1 MAPDV
6 RLLRAL
12 VALDAER
19 HFGRAAQRVHVSQPA
34 LSRQIAQLER
44 EIGAPLF
51 RRTSRSVEPTPAGR
65 RLAQRAADAL
75 GAIDAAVEEARTGDA
90 RPAVVRLGVTE
101 TVGDAPLGRLLSVL
115 AEDDSSR
122 LVVHPGWSSSLID
135 ALCRGSLDLVLGH
148 ALAVPEALASEVL
161 ALDALVACMA
171 EGHPLAAERD
181 SVALEDLAG
190 RALLVPE
197 PSLSPG
203 LHDHLVACCRT
214 RGFEPR
220 TATPTLQVPPA
231 LGSATTGLDAATF
244 ALVPESLP
252 RREGTVTRPLRDAPS
267 IPLVLAWCPGVSR
280 GEVDALAEAL
290 RRTTGPAPTRSA
302 ARG

>member
-44 EIGAPLF
+44 EIGTQLF

-65 RLAQRAADAL
+65 RLAQRADDAL

-101 TVGDAPLGRLLSVL
+101 TVGAPALARLLSVL
-115 AEDDSSR
+115 ARDDTAQ
-122 LVVHPGWSSSLID
+122 LVVDSGWSSSLID

-148 ALAVPEALASEVL
+148 ALTVPAALESEVL
-161 ALDALVACMA
+161 ALDALAA
-171 EGHPLAAERD
+171 SLPDDHPLAAERD
-181 SVALEDLAG
+181 SVALKDLAG
-190 RALLVPE
+190 TALRVPD
-197 PSLSPG
+197 PSLSRG
-203 LHDHLVACCRT
+203 LHDHVVACCRAS
-214 RGFEPR
+214 GFEPR
-220 TATPTLQVPPA
+220 TATLRLMVPPA
-231 LGSATTGLDAATF
+231 LGSATTGPDPGTF

-252 RREGTVTRPLRDAPS
+252 PPNGTVTRPLRDAPA
-267 IPLVLAWCPGVSR
+267 IPLVLAWCPGVAR
-280 GEVDALAEAL
+280 AEVQRLADAL
-290 RRTTGPAPTRSA
+290 RRTTGPAPTRSVA
-302 ARG
+302 QG

>member
-1 MAPDV
+1 MAADV

-19 HFGRAAQRVHVSQPA
+19 HFGRAAQRVHLSQPA

-44 EIGAPLF
+44 EIGAELF

-101 TVGDAPLGRLLSVL
+101 TVGEAALGRLLSVC
-115 AEDDSSR
+115 ARDDTSR

-148 ALAVPEALASEVL
+148 ALMVPSALDSEVL
-161 ALDALVACMA
+161 ALDALAARLA
-171 EGHPLAAERD
+171 EEHPLAAEHE

-190 RALLVPE
+190 TALLVPE
-197 PSLSPG
+197 PSLSRG
-203 LHDHLVACCRT
+203 LHDHLVACCRAS
-214 RGFEPR
+214 GFEPR
-220 TATPTLQVPPA
+220 TATPTLLVPPA
-231 LGSATTGLDAATF
+231 LGSATTRLDPSTF
-244 ALVPESLP
+244 TLVPESLP
-252 RREGTVTRPLRDAPS
+252 AQDGTVTRPLADSPS
-267 IPLVLAWCPGVSR
+267 IPLVLAWCPGVAR
-280 GEVDALAEAL
+280 EEVDMLADAL
-290 RRTTGPAPTRSA
+290 RRTTGSAPTPS
-302 ARG
+302 GTQG